1 MLALDTLKVTILGTG
16 FVTVLSQLP
25 STTAEKDKPE
35 MQNIVHKLQ
44 NMIQT
49 YYGFASQLDWHNNLD
64 DAGTEKNQA
73 GTLTVPLFEP
83 KSKRPVAYFKVL
95 DVPTQ
100 QAAVQEKLRELI
112 QFSLQNYINLMDKL
126 DVADNLLQ
134 YLQMELHPQKII
146 RLQGSKQ
153 STQKFREASFN
164 RTVASTT
171 SSDFSFDHQKQALLL
186 KSDSPIRLERL
197 ALSLHATAKNHF
209 FLRTDQMG
217 ANFLTTINDLAG
229 LNKTT
234 LFIPDINSLSERQ
247 QKTLE
252 TFWLMTQSKN
262 STKTS
267 AEVLV
272 VAATQSTLSE
282 LVKTS
287 LLNSTFL
294 QNFDFF
300 YLLSDSS
307 SEAEIRFENLNQCAH
322 AILQAAPEHH
332 LKHHKFSQNIK
343 SCHLIP
349 SCESLF
355 PSVH

>member
-1 MLALDTLKVTILGTG
+1 MIL
-16 FVTVLSQLP
+16 SKLP
-25 STTAEKDKPE
+25 SLTAEKDELE
-35 MQNIVHKLQ
+35 MQKIVHKLQ

-49 YYGFASQLDWHNNLD
+49 YYGFASQIEWQDSLDNAPAVTD
-64 DAGTEKNQA
+64 DVS
-73 GTLTVPLFEP
+73 TLSVPLFEP
-83 KSKRPVAYFKVL
+83 KTKRPVAYFKVL
-95 DVPTQ
+95 EVPPQ
-100 QAAVQEKLRELI
+100 QPAVQDKLRELI

-126 DVADNLLQ
+126 DVADNLMQ

-146 RLQGSKQ
+146 RLQGPKQ
-153 STQKFREASFN
+153 NVTKSRELPESL
-164 RTVASTT
+164 TSTT
-171 SSDFSFDHQKQALLL
+171 PTSSSFSFDHQKQALLL
-186 KSDSPIRLERL
+186 KSDSPVRLERL
-197 ALSLHATAKNHF
+197 ALSLHATAQNHF

-217 ANFLTTINDLAG
+217 ATFLTAINDLAG

-234 LFIPDINSLSERQ
+234 LFIPNIESLSERQ

-252 TFWLMTQSKN
+252 TFWLI
-262 STKTS
+262 TKSNTL
-267 AEVLV
+267 ADVLV

-282 LVKTS
+282 LVKTTHLS
-287 LLNSTFL
+287 SSFL
-294 QNFDFF
+294 RNFDFF

-307 SEAEIRFENLNQCAH
+307 SEAEIRFDNLNQCAH

>member
-1 MLALDTLKVTILGTG
+1 
-16 FVTVLSQLP
+16 
-25 STTAEKDKPE
+25 

-49 YYGFASQLDWHNNLD
+49 YYGFSSQLDWLVASPLD
-64 DAGTEKNQA
+64 WQNSLEDSGAEIGDT
-73 GTLTVPLFEP
+73 GTLSVPLFEP

-95 DVPTQ
+95 NVPPEQ
-100 QAAVQEKLRELI
+100 PAVQEKLRELI
-112 QFSLQNYINLMDKL
+112 QFSLQNYINLMEKL

-146 RLQGSKQ
+146 RLQGPKQ
-153 STQKFREASFN
+153 ELHKFREQKPNLTS
-164 RTVASTT
+164 ASTT
-171 SSDFSFDHQKQALLL
+171 SSAFSFDHQKQALLL
-186 KSDSPIRLERL
+186 KSDSPVRLERL
-197 ALSLHATAKNHF
+197 ALSLHATAQNHF

-217 ANFLTTINDLAG
+217 ASFLTTINDLAG

-234 LFIPDINSLSERQ
+234 LFIPNIESLTERQ

-252 TFWLMTQSKN
+252 TFWLMTKSSL
-262 STKTS
+262 ST
-267 AEVLV
+267 EVLV

-282 LVKTS
+282 LVKTTILS
-287 LLNSTFL
+287 SSFL
-294 QNFDFF
+294 RNFDFF

-332 LKHHKFSQNIK
+332 LRHHKFSQNIK

>member
-1 MLALDTLKVTILGTG
+1 
-16 FVTVLSQLP
+16 
-25 STTAEKDKPE
+25 

-49 YYGFASQLDWHNNLD
+49 YYGFASQIDWQDSLEDSAQGND
-64 DAGTEKNQA
+64 EAGI
-73 GTLTVPLFEP
+73 LSVPLFEP
-83 KSKRPVAYFKVL
+83 KSKRPVAYFRVL
-95 DVPTQ
+95 EVPPQ
-100 QAAVQEKLRELI
+100 QTAVQEKLRELI

-126 DVADNLLQ
+126 EVADNLMQ
-134 YLQMELHPQKII
+134 YLQIDLNPQKII
-146 RLQGSKQ
+146 RLQGPKQ
-153 STQKFREASFN
+153 ETHKPRELTTKSLST
-164 RTVASTT
+164 STNST
-171 SSDFSFDHQKQALLL
+171 FSFDHQKQALLL
-186 KSDSPIRLERL
+186 KSDSPVRLERL
-197 ALSLHATAKNHF
+197 ALSLHATAQNHF

-217 ANFLTTINDLAG
+217 PTFLTTINDLAG

-234 LFIPDINSLSERQ
+234 LFIPNIEALSERQ

-252 TFWLMTQSKN
+252 TFWLMTKSN
-262 STKTS
+262 ASN
-267 AEVLV
+267 ELLV

-282 LVKTS
+282 LVRTT
-287 LLNSTFL
+287 LLNSSFL
-294 QNFDFF
+294 RNFDFF

>member
-1 MLALDTLKVTILGTG
+1 
-16 FVTVLSQLP
+16 
-25 STTAEKDKPE
+25 

-49 YYGFASQLDWHNNLD
+49 YYGFSSQLEWQNNLD
-64 DAGTEKNQA
+64 DAGTEKNEA
-73 GTLTVPLFEP
+73 GTLSVPLFEP

-95 DVPTQ
+95 DVPPQ
-100 QAAVQEKLRELI
+100 QAAVQEKIRELI

-153 STQKFREASFN
+153 STQKFREASFS
-164 RTVASTT
+164 RTAASTT
-171 SSDFSFDHQKQALLL
+171 STDFSFDHQKQALLL

-217 ANFLTTINDLAG
+217 ATFLTTINDLAG

-262 STKTS
+262 ST
-267 AEVLV
+267 EVLV

-294 QNFDFF
+294 RNFDFF

>member
-1 MLALDTLKVTILGTG
+1 
-16 FVTVLSQLP
+16 
-25 STTAEKDKPE
+25 

-49 YYGFASQLDWHNNLD
+49 YYGFSSQLEWQNNLEESAQGKD
-64 DAGTEKNQA
+64 KT
-73 GTLTVPLFEP
+73 GTLSVPLFEP

-95 DVPTQ
+95 DVPPQ

-126 DVADNLLQ
+126 EVTDNLMQ
-134 YLQMELHPQKII
+134 YLQIDLNPQKII
-146 RLQGSKQ
+146 RLQGPKQ
-153 STQKFREASFN
+153 ETHKPHEL
-164 RTVASTT
+164 TVGSLST
-171 SSDFSFDHQKQALLL
+171 SSSSTFSFDHQKQALLL
-186 KSDSPIRLERL
+186 KSDSPVRLERL
-197 ALSLHATAKNHF
+197 ALSLHSTAQNHF

-217 ANFLTTINDLAG
+217 STFLTTINDLAG

-234 LFIPDINSLSERQ
+234 LFIPNIESLTERQ

-252 TFWLMTQSKN
+252 TFWLMTKSN
-262 STKTS
+262 ISN
-267 AEVLV
+267 ELLV

-282 LVKTS
+282 LVKTT
-287 LLNSTFL
+287 LLSSSFL
-294 QNFDFF
+294 RNFDFF